1 MFYVDFVVRGS
12 AMIRQFQIVSEFE
25 LDQIMLN
32 PNYYDIHFK
41 EV

>member
-12 AMIRQFQIVSEFE
+12 AMVRQFQIVSESE
-25 LDQIMLN
+25 LDLIISN